1 MGTTYIIC
9 QKCKTNNVNSD
20 YCISCGE
27 IINIVLK
34 RKKEEEEYKKK
45 ILLKN
50 QQKKPSKLLIFINEL
65 RNHPN
70 NLVRL
75 FVNFFYSIGIIVII
89 FAAVV
94 AAVIAS
100 LAG

>member
-1 MGTTYIIC
+1 MATTYIIC
-9 QKCKTNNVNSD
+9 QKCKTNNLNSD
-20 YCISCGE
+20 YCVNCGE
-27 IINIVLK
+27 TINITLK
-34 RKKEEEEYKKK
+34 RQLEEEEYRKK
-45 ILLKN
+45 IELRRKEK
-50 QQKKPSKLLIFINEL
+50 QPSKFLIAIQKL

-70 NLVRL
+70 PLIRL
-75 FVNFFYSIGIIVII
+75 IVNFFYSIGLIAIA